1 MKQKRNDR
9 TTRDMLCWAEEQR
22 QGQIEAA
29 DHLAD
34 IAEKI
39 CESAPHCVSHKA
51 ELAQAVRAY
60 RIAAGH
66 GAE

>member
-29 DHLAD
+29 DRLAD
-34 IAEKI
+34 VAEMI
-39 CESAPHCVSHKA
+39 CTAAPHCVSHKA

-60 RIAAGH
+60 RIAAGQD
-66 GAE
+66 AE